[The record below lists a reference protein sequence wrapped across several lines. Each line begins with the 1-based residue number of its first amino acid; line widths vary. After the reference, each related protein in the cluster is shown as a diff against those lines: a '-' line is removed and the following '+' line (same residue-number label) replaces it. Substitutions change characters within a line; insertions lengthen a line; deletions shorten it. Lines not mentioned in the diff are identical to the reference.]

1 MAKSYDVLRAMGL
14 FAARHT
20 FYVGVDGKI
29 LFVDTH
35 VKTDTAGDDLVERL
49 RALGVKQL

>member
-1 MAKSYDVLRAMGL
+1 MGL

-29 LFVDTH
+29 LFVDNH

-49 RALGVKQL
+49 QALGVRQL

>member
-1 MAKSYDVLRAMGL
+1 MAKSYGVLRAMGL

-49 RALGVKQL
+49 QALGVRQL

>member
-1 MAKSYDVLRAMGL
+1 MAKSYGVLRALGL

-29 LFVDTH
+29 LFVDTR
-35 VKTDTAGDDLVERL
+35 VNTATAGDDLVERL
-49 RALGVKQL
+49 RTLEVKQL